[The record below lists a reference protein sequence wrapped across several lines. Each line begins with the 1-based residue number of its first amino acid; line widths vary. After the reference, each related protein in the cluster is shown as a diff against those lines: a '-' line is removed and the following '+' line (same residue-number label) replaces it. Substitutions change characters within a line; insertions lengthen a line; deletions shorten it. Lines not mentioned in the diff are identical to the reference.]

1 MIRLQIVK
9 VIEVDGVD
17 VKYVEDFVNRVLS
30 LYPNLVVVYVHCVC
44 GCRYE
49 GFWLIDPATGVV
61 RGDKIFNGNCVIDVL
76 PVEVFVE
83 RFSSRE
89 LTLEYHT
96 YSKRIVDLEV
106 DPRVW
111 ILNEE
116 AEVAAELVAEQR
128 KLLRAVVKI
137 EMPYLHKA
145 SIPQIS
151 EKYRIS
157 NNTNLKAST
166 G

>member
-1 MIRLQIVK
+1 MIRLHIVK
-9 VIEVDGVD
+9 VIEFDGVD

-30 LYPNLVVVYVHCVC
+30 LYPNLVVVYMHCVY

-76 PVEVFVE
+76 PVEVFAE

-89 LTLEYHT
+89 LILEYHT

-137 EMPYLHKA
+137 EIPYL
-145 SIPQIS
+145 
-151 EKYRIS
+151 Y
-157 NNTNLKAST
+157 KAST
-166 G
+166 PQILEKIPHNK